1 MFKKTGL
8 LTGVLSLGVVLAAC
22 GNNGN
27 DGNGNAEN
35 NDGAANDTN
44 NTADNADGN
53 AADDGE
59 AVDVDPQ
66 EWRFIVEETEGQVQY
81 VYAQEFADLVSEK
94 SDGALTIDVYEF
106 GALGSEVDQVEQL
119 TDGVV
124 EFAIISPGF
133 TGTLV
138 PEGNIFA
145 LQFLFTDDQQMN
157 QDILN
162 ESEAINEHL
171 TPLYEEQGIMPLSF
185 WTEGAMQWTGNSE
198 LRTPSDFEGFQ
209 MRTQESPLILE
220 SYSAYGANPTAM
232 SWGELYTGLQ
242 QGAVDG
248 QENPIFFIAD
258 ANFNEVQDHMTISNH
273 NMYVTMTT
281 ANPDF
286 YNGLDEDTR
295 GIIDEAVEEMR
306 ERGFDIQEEQNN
318 DFLSQIEDDDENP
331 TEIYELS
338 EDERDEFRELALP
351 VRDFYREN
359 GGDEAGTILD
369 MLEEEIEEMSGEDIG
384 AGEGENNAGNDAEMN
399 DNAVN
404 DEDEEMNDAE
414 NNG

>member
-1 MFKKTGL
+1 MMKKTGL
-8 LTGVLSLGVVLAAC
+8 ITGALSLSLVLAAC
-22 GNNGN
+22 GGNDEGNGNEGN
-27 DGNGNAEN
+27 DG
-35 NDGAANDTN
+35 
-44 NTADNADGN
+44 ADNNAGGN
-53 AADDGE
+53 EEAADGE
-59 AVDVDPQ
+59 AADVEPQ
-66 EWRFIVEETEGQVQY
+66 QWRFVVEETQGQVQY
-81 VYAQEFADLVSEK
+81 VYAEEFAELVSEK
-94 SDGALTIDVYEF
+94 SDGALEIDVYEF

-119 TDGVV
+119 TDGIV

-145 LQFLFTDDQQMN
+145 LQFLFTDDQEVN

-162 ESEAINEHL
+162 ESEAINDHL
-171 TPLYEEQGIMPLSF
+171 AARYEEQGIMPLSF

-198 LRTPSDFEGFQ
+198 LRTPDDFQGFQ

-220 SYSAYGANPTAM
+220 SYRAYGASPTAM

-281 ANPDF
+281 VNPDF
-286 YNGLDEDTR
+286 YNGLDDATR
-295 GIIDEAVEEMR
+295 GVIDEAVEEMR
-306 ERGFDIQEEQNN
+306 QRGFDIQEEQNEE
-318 DFLSQIEDDDENP
+318 FLAQIEDDEENP

-338 EDERDEFRELALP
+338 EDERDAFRELAIP
-351 VRDFYREN
+351 VRDIYRDEE
-359 GGDEAGTILD
+359 GGEEGEMILD
-369 MLEEEIEEMSGEDIG
+369 MLEEEIAEMSGEDPTETDG
-384 AGEGENNAGNDAEMN
+384 DNEADNADAE
-399 DNAVN
+399 DN
-404 DEDEEMNDAE
+404 EDE
-414 NNG
+414 

>member
-1 MFKKTGL
+1 MLKKTGL
-8 LTGVLSLGVVLAAC
+8 LTGALSLGLVLAAC
-22 GNNGN
+22 GN
-27 DGNGNAEN
+27 DGNNEGNNGAAD
-35 NDGAANDTN
+35 DGANNTANDTN
-44 NTADNADGN
+44 TNNADNGEDAEGN
-53 AADDGE
+53 TGE
-59 AVDVDPQ
+59 TVDVDPQ
-66 EWRFIVEETEGQVQY
+66 EWRFVVEETQGQVQY

-171 TPLYEEQGIMPLSF
+171 APLYEEQGIMPLSF

-198 LRTPSDFEGFQ
+198 LRTPDDFDGFQ

-286 YNGLDEDTR
+286 YNGLDDDTR
-295 GIIDEAVEEMR
+295 GIIDEAIEEMR
-306 ERGFDIQEEQNN
+306 ERGFEIQEEQNN

-338 EDERDEFRELALP
+338 EEERDAFRELALP
-351 VRDFYREN
+351 VRDYYREN
-359 GGDEAGTILD
+359 GGDQAAEILD
-369 MLEEEIEEMSGEDIG
+369 MLEQEIEDASGEDIG
-384 AGEGENNAGNDAEMN
+384 AGESGNDADDTEE
-399 DNAVN
+399 DA
-404 DEDEEMNDAE
+404 DEDMEANNEAE
-414 NNG
+414 DNE

>member
-8 LTGVLSLGVVLAAC
+8 LTGALSLGLVLAAC
-22 GNNGN
+22 GN
-27 DGNGNAEN
+27 DGDENMGN
-35 NDGAANDTN
+35 NDEMGNNTDNNMNNNADENAAN
-44 NTADNADGN
+44 
-53 AADDGE
+53 DGE
-59 AVDVDPQ
+59 AVDVEPQ
-66 EWRFIVEETEGQVQY
+66 DWRFVVEETEGQVQY
-81 VYAQEFADLVSEK
+81 VYAQEFAELVSEK

-162 ESEAINEHL
+162 ESEAINDHL
-171 TPLYEEQGIMPLSF
+171 APLYEEQGIMPLSF

-198 LRTPSDFEGFQ
+198 LRTPEDFQGFQ

-220 SYSAYGANPTAM
+220 SYSAYGADPTAM

-286 YNGLDEDTR
+286 YNGLDDDTR
-295 GIIDEAVEEMR
+295 GIIDEAVEEMQ

-318 DFLSQIEDDDENP
+318 EFLSLIEDDDENP

-338 EDERDEFRELALP
+338 EDERDQFRELALP

-359 GGDEAGTILD
+359 GGDDAAMILD
-369 MLEEEIEEMSGEDIG
+369 MLEEEIEDFSGEDIG
-384 AGEGENNAGNDAEMN
+384 AGESGNDAD
-399 DNAVN
+399 DNAMDDEEDAENDLDN
-404 DEDEEMNDAE
+404 DEDN